1 MGHGESKGISKKK
14 SASASLA
21 VLQSLTMDHKNLWK
35 NLRTDGVLPKVF
47 TSFSDS
53 KDLLTK

>member
-1 MGHGESKGISKKK
+1 MEKAREFPKKK

-47 TSFSDS
+47 TSFSGS